1 MGAQSNGPRNEGNAF
16 FPPRFGWLPRCSS
29 AYKVHSRLLHMTEIP
44 KLVSAE
50 GWHVLHLFYKVEHG
64 QWSLLDAA
72 DKMRART
79 NLSDLIEEIRTTEG
93 CQVLTFSMVGPKA
106 DVG

>member
-1 MGAQSNGPRNEGNAF
+1 
-16 FPPRFGWLPRCSS
+16 
-29 AYKVHSRLLHMTEIP
+29 MTEIP

-72 DKMRART
+72 DKLRART
-79 NLSDLIEEIRTTEG
+79 NFSDLIEEIRNSEG
-93 CQVLTFSMVGPKA
+93 CQILTFSMVGPKSDLGFMPGFSDTA
-106 DVG
+106 FRIALIPSPKVCSAG